1 MSASERPAVRLSLDN
16 LSTFPFIREAVA
28 AGKLSLQGWYLN
40 IFDGA
45 LEIWDPDSENFRQV
59 S

>member
-1 MSASERPAVRLSLDN
+1 
-16 LSTFPFIREAVA
+16 VA
-28 AGKLSLQGWYLN
+28 AGELSLQGWYLN

-45 LEIWDPDSENFRQV
+45 LEIWDPESETFNQV